1 MGAGVEVGAGETLGE
16 ALGDAIGVEL
26 GAAIGVALGVVLGAD
41 CRIFTPLLHT
51 IFFPDLMQVYL
62 RPAEILVELSFEQLA
77 PALTIAA
84 EGDRTTTVKSR
95 VEMVAPKIRFTQE
108 G

>member
-1 MGAGVEVGAGETLGE
+1 MGAGVEVGAGETLGDALGE
-16 ALGDAIGVEL
+16 ALGT
-26 GAAIGVALGVVLGAD
+26 ALGVVLGED

-51 IFFPDLMQVYL
+51 NFFPDLMQMYL

-77 PALTIAA
+77 PVLTIAT

-95 VEMVAPKIRFTQE
+95 LETIAPKIRFTQE
-108 G
+108 E

>member
-1 MGAGVEVGAGETLGE
+1 MGAGVEVGAGETLGDALGE
-16 ALGDAIGVEL
+16 ALGDAL
-26 GAAIGVALGVVLGAD
+26 GTALGVLLGAD
-41 CRIFTPLLHT
+41 CRFVIPLLHT

-77 PALTIAA
+77 PALTTAT

-95 VEMVAPKIRFTQE
+95 LETIAPKIRFTQE

>member
-1 MGAGVEVGAGETLGE
+1 VGTGVEVGA
-16 ALGDAIGVEL
+16 ALGDALGAEL
-26 GAAIGVALGVVLGAD
+26 GAAIGVALGEALGAD
-41 CRIFTPLLHT
+41 WRIFTPLLHT
-51 IFFPDLMQVYL
+51 SFFPDLMQVYL